1 METQRAWERERDST
15 RDLVSKVTSSGIW
28 VMRVVPTGG
37 CELDER
43 KKVELKRGAKV
54 ENLLSND
61 GW

>member
-1 METQRAWERERDST
+1 METAAGERDNT

-28 VMRVVPTGG
+28 VMRVVPMPG

-43 KKVELKRGAKV
+43 KKVELKRGVKV

-61 GW
+61 GG